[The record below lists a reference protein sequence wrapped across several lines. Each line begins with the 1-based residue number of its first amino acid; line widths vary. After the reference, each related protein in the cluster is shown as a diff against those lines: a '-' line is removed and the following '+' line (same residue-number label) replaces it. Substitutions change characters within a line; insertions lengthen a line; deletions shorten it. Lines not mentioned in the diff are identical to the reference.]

1 MTAKK
6 PTSPGSAPK
15 ANVRVVKTMEATPA
29 SAESPIAASVSAPAH
44 ATATPPTAAPKPA
57 APTRKK
63 AYADDTLFAAPY
75 ANLVAAARCGAA
87 LTCGTTQF
95 VHEMTEFLRHSLDM
109 SVVNLRALM
118 DSKDPA
124 ASVRLQ
130 AEFVNAAADRLF
142 RQQARLSEIALQ
154 TATDAWTVVM
164 ARAEEALAS

>member
-1 MTAKK
+1 
-6 PTSPGSAPK
+6 
-15 ANVRVVKTMEATPA
+15 
-29 SAESPIAASVSAPAH
+29 
-44 ATATPPTAAPKPA
+44 
-57 APTRKK
+57 
-63 AYADDTLFAAPY
+63 
-75 ANLVAAARCGAA
+75 
-87 LTCGTTQF
+87 
-95 VHEMTEFLRHSLDM
+95 MTEFLRHSLDM